1 MFRACFASACA
12 VCLLVSSAGAVERE
26 TLGWGRLFTNDFLGD
41 NDDRW
46 RTGSYAI
53 SQVRG
58 YGWDGALPD
67 APGEI
72 IEYRLRSE
80 IIAPDNIVT
89 AAPGDR
95 RYAGVLSFGAHT
107 HFQKRGVEVSAGLD
121 LVITG
126 PQTGIGDFQTEMHK
140 IFGAP
145 IPGVLGNQIP
155 NGFHFTGLVEAA
167 RTYRISDTVTARPF
181 VELQAGVETL
191 VRVGGDLLIGRLG
204 QDELWLRDV
213 TTGHRMRV
221 NRGQHT
227 GFSAVIGGDIAY
239 VEHSVYLPVNDGYE
253 LTDTRSR
260 LRAGVHW
267 QGEKSAIFYG
277 LTWLSEEFEAQPE
290 SQIVGSIRLDI
301 KF

>member
-1 MFRACFASACA
+1 MFRACFASGFA
-12 VCLLVSSAGAVERE
+12 VLLFVSSALAAERE
-26 TLGWGRLFTNDFLGD
+26 TLGWGRLFTNDYIGD

-46 RTGSYAI
+46 RTGSYAV
-53 SQVRG
+53 SKVTG
-58 YGWDGALPD
+58 YGWDGALPETF
-67 APGEI
+67 GEI
-72 IEYRLRSE
+72 IEFRFRSE
-80 IIAPDNIVT
+80 IIAPENIVT

-95 RYAGVLSFGAHT
+95 RYAGILSFGAHT
-107 HFQKRGVEVSAGLD
+107 HFQRQGTEISAGLD

-126 PQTGIGDFQTEMHK
+126 EQTGMGDLQTEIHR
-140 IFGAP
+140 ILGASK
-145 IPGVLGNQIP
+145 PGVLDDQIS

-204 QDELWLRDV
+204 QDELYVRDV
-213 TTGHRMRV
+213 TTGHRYRI

-239 VEHSVYLPVNDGYE
+239 VEYSDYLPESDGYV

-260 LRAGVHW
+260 VRAGVHW